1 MNKKQSSVVL
11 VAIITAALVVT
22 SSMTTAPVS
31 ASITGNDTTITT
43 LSSELELS
51 AQPVWVEHT
60 AITSVT
66 PINERHSSVTYS
78 GNGTLTL
85 SNTTQT
91 INTTSKG
98 SALAEL
104 INIE

>member
-31 ASITGNDTTITT
+31 ASITGNDTTT

-78 GNGTLTL
+78 GNGTRTL
-85 SNTTQT
+85 PNTTQT

>member
-31 ASITGNDTTITT
+31 ASITGNDTTTP
-43 LSSELELS
+43 SSGLELS